1 MFKIWSCCLLI
12 VMNIYCA
19 VRGEE
24 VLYAV
29 NLGGEAHEDSNGILY
44 QKDLSSHRTYTFYD
58 NIAGA
63 SAQDQP
69 IYQTIFYGSKLML
82 DLPITG
88 NGDYKL
94 ILKFAEDVL
103 AEDVN
108 RIMNVFI
115 NQVHHVVDK
124 LNVYTYVGLFAA
136 YDRIIQFSVLNNK
149 LTWNNKVSTIINN
162 QIKFELTGT
171 NGYDAQISAVA
182 WTKTPS
188 IHNTQP
194 ILPASESQE
203 DVASQKNDNIINI
216 LQSLKNIEGLLEKLV
231 SSPNRKI
238 LSDNEL

>member
-24 VLYAV
+24 VVYTV

-44 QKDLSSHRTYTFYD
+44 QKDISSHRTYAFYD

-69 IYQTIFYGSKLML
+69 IYRTIFYGSKLSL

-94 ILKFAEDVL
+94 ILKFAEDL

-115 NQVHHVVDK
+115 NQVHHVVEN
-124 LNVYTYVGLFAA
+124 LSVLTYVAEYTA

-162 QIKFELTGT
+162 QIKFDLTGS

-182 WTKTPS
+182 WTKTSS
-188 IHNTQP
+188 INNTQP